1 MFSLFRKK
9 KVSFAGETAA
19 TILYLKWKDDTL
31 PQYTNRSECLCYSRV
46 GKELTNRSRC
56 TGAPDLNE
64 SGDTGRSSNKHS
76 KTHPPHPP
84 THPGKYPEWS

>member
-46 GKELTNRSRC
+46 GKELTNRSRG
-56 TGAPDLNE
+56 TGAPNLNE
-64 SGDTGRSSNKHS
+64 SGDTGRSSNIYLNNDKCVP
-76 KTHPPHPP
+76 K
-84 THPGKYPEWS
+84 

>member
-46 GKELTNRSRC
+46 GKELTNRSRG
-56 TGAPDLNE
+56 TGAPNLNE
-64 SGDTGRSSNKHS
+64 SEDADRRSNKYQDY
-76 KTHPPHPP
+76 TLQDI
-84 THPGKYPEWS
+84 TGKQCD